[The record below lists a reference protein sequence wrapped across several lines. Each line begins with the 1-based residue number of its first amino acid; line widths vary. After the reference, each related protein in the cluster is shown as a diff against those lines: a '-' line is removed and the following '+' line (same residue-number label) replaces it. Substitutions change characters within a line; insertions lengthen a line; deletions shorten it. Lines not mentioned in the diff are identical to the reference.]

1 MVEKY
6 TAPTVGKTFR
16 ILKSISRN
24 PQGQTISE
32 LSQQL
37 GISKSTVHGISAAL
51 EEVGVISRAPDS
63 RRFRLGTTLFELGR
77 AAFSRID
84 VKEIARPLLEQLM
97 RKTRESVFLG
107 IRNRDHVTI
116 LDIVESTND
125 LKITS
130 PIGTTIPL
138 LAGAVGKV
146 FLSEMEAERAAAILR
161 RGLPRFTGRSIT
173 DPLRYHRE
181 LQNTRQIGHAVD
193 DEEYISGV
201 RAVAAPIRSDG
212 KLLAA
217 IWVVGFTPSLGDE
230 KLPVVAQETR
240 AAAEQISAEIAA
252 KGAPGA

>member
-16 ILKSISRN
+16 ILKSISRH
-24 PQGQTISE
+24 PRGQTISE

-51 EEVGVISRAPDS
+51 EGLGAICRDTGS

-84 VKEIARPLLEQLM
+84 VKDIARPFMEQLM
-97 RKTRESVFLG
+97 RITRETVFLG
-107 IRNRDHVTI
+107 IRNQDHVTI
-116 LDIVESTND
+116 LDTVESAND

-138 LAGAVGKV
+138 MAGAVGKV
-146 FLSEMEAERAAAILR
+146 FLAEMEEEKAADMLKN
-161 RGLPRFTGRSIT
+161 GLPRFTDRSIT
-173 DPLRYHRE
+173 DPLQYHRQ
-181 LQNTRQIGHAVD
+181 LRQTRQAGHAVD

-201 RAVAAPIRSDG
+201 RAVAAPIRSNG
-212 KLLAA
+212 SLLAA

-230 KLPVVAQETR
+230 KLPAVARETR
-240 AAAEQISAEIAA
+240 TAAERISAGIDAQSAA
-252 KGAPGA
+252 GI